1 MSKRGLRGQITCL
14 RGLIESRYQSRI
26 INEVLR
32 SSSKHPLAPRAMA
45 KRVKCLNAF
54 NYAHVREKGQGL
66 EELGPQGPYL
76 ESEDRF
82 DGNPLLRATP

>member
-1 MSKRGLRGQITCL
+1 MGLRGQITCP
-14 RGLIESRYQSRI
+14 RGLIKSRYQSRI
-26 INEVLR
+26 INELLR
-32 SSSKHPLAPRAMA
+32 SSCKHLLAPCAVA

-66 EELGPQGPYL
+66 EGLGPHSPYL

-82 DGNPLLRATP
+82 DGNPLLRTTP